1 MVKIFKIDFLIEND
15 RLQLKLT
22 EYEIWVKYRAYLLR
36 YRLPIR
42 KENRTF
48 EQFDALNDVIIN
60 QMTIK

>member
-22 EYEIWVKYRAYLLR
+22 EYEIWVRYRAYLLK

-42 KENRTF
+42 KENRTI

-60 QMTIK
+60 QMTLK

>member
-42 KENRTF
+42 KENRTI

-60 QMTIK
+60 QMTLK

>member
-15 RLQLKLT
+15 RLQFKLT
-22 EYEIWVKYRAYLLR
+22 EYQIWVKYRAYLLR

-42 KENRTF
+42 KENRTI

-60 QMTIK
+60 QMTLK